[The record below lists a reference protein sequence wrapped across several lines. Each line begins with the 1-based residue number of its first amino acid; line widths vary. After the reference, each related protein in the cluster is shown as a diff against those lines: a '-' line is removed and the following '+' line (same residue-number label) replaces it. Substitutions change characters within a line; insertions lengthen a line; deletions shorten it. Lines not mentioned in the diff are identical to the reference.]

1 MIYAI
6 VTIMFLWA
14 ISTIYFLRHIKSINN
29 ELEELGKEQTMQ
41 NKDIMHLLKM
51 DFEIAKVVDNHGKSI
66 LQTQTILEYI
76 IEKSESKNIKTKSTN
91 IFEPPK
97 EEA

>member
-6 VTIMFLWA
+6 LAILLLWA
-14 ISTIYFLRHIKSINN
+14 LSTFYCIKHIALINK
-29 ELEELGKEQTMQ
+29 ELQQLNTEQHTQ

-66 LQTQTILEYI
+66 VQTQTVLEYI
-76 IEKSESKNIKTKSTN
+76 LEKSESKNIKLNTTN

-97 EEA
+97 GEA